1 MAYNIKLSNGD
12 ALVTIADGTADVNY
26 TSLALVGKNFAG
38 YGQLMNENLVS
49 LLENFSNSAP
59 PVNPLVGQLWFDAEN
74 RQMKVYTS
82 SGSWKTISA
91 ATASRAAPPNPAI
104 GDQWFDTFHEQMFI
118 WAGAPSNWKLIGP
131 QFTLQQGITGAVPD
145 TITDTTGI
153 SHVVIKFYVNDVVTG
168 IWSKDAA
175 YTPDTQT
182 AVAGF
187 TGDILPGLTL
197 ADLNPVAQM
206 VNGTAHDALGL
217 RNINGVYHPESSYVR
232 NDTVA
237 LQTIVGPL
245 ELGSDL
251 TTLGDSLYNIGS
263 STHKFNSIYATT
275 FHGTATS
282 ALYADVAERFA
293 ADEYYSPGT
302 VVALGGVNE
311 ITRVADELSD
321 DVFGVIST
329 APAYLMNAGA
339 GSNETHP
346 PVAVSGRVPVQVI
359 GRVKKGDRLV
369 SAGNGLART
378 GSKSEI
384 TPWNVIGRALT
395 SKSDSGVGTVEAIVK
410 LSS

>member
-82 SGSWKTISA
+82 TGSWKTISA

-168 IWSKDAA
+168 IWSKDSAF
-175 YTPDTQT
+175 TPDTQT

-187 TGDILPGLTL
+187 TGDMLPGLTL

-217 RNINGVYHPESSYVR
+217 MDINDVYHPESSYVR

-237 LQTIVGPL
+237 LQTIVGPI
-245 ELGSDL
+245 EFGSDI
-251 TTLGDSLYNIGS
+251 TTLTDNLYNIGS
-263 STHKFNSIYATT
+263 STHKFGSIYATT

-282 ALYADVAERFA
+282 ALYADVAERFS
-293 ADEYYSPGT
+293 ADEYYAPGT

>member
-1 MAYNIKLSNGD
+1 
-12 ALVTIADGTADVNY
+12 
-26 TSLALVGKNFAG
+26 
-38 YGQLMNENLVS
+38 
-49 LLENFSNSAP
+49 
-59 PVNPLVGQLWFDAEN
+59 
-74 RQMKVYTS
+74 
-82 SGSWKTISA
+82 
-91 ATASRAAPPNPAI
+91 
-104 GDQWFDTFHEQMFI
+104 
-118 WAGAPSNWKLIGP
+118 
-131 QFTLQQGITGAVPD
+131 
-145 TITDTTGI
+145 
-153 SHVVIKFYVNDVVTG
+153 VVIKFYVNDIVAG
-168 IWSKDAA
+168 IWSKDAG
-175 YTPDTQT
+175 YTPDAQT
-182 AVAGF
+182 SVAGF
-187 TGDILPGLTL
+187 TGDMLPGLTL
-197 ADLNPVAQM
+197 ADLNPVAQL

-217 RNINGVYHPESSYVR
+217 RNLDGEYHPESSYVR

-237 LQTIVGPL
+237 LQTIVGPI
-245 ELGSDL
+245 EFGSDITSL
-251 TTLGDSLYNIGS
+251 SDSLYNIGS
-263 STHKFNSIYATT
+263 ITHKFASVYATT

-282 ALYADVAERFA
+282 ALYADVAERFS
-293 ADEYYSPGT
+293 ADDYYAPGT

-395 SKSDSGVGTVEAIVK
+395 GKQDSGVGTVEAIVK

>member
-1 MAYNIKLSNGD
+1 MAYNITLSNGD

-38 YGQLMNENLVS
+38 YGQLMNENLVT

-59 PVNPLVGQLWFDAEN
+59 PVNPLVGQLWFDSEN
-74 RQMKVYTS
+74 RQMKVYTAT
-82 SGSWKTISA
+82 GSWKTISA
-91 ATASRAAPPNPAI
+91 ATASRAAPPSPAI

-118 WAGAPSNWKLIGP
+118 WAGSPSNWKLIGP

-145 TITDTTGI
+145 TITDVTGI

-168 IWSKDAA
+168 IWSKDASF
-175 YTPDTQT
+175 TPDAQT

-187 TGDILPGLTL
+187 AGDMLPGLTL
-197 ADLNPVAQM
+197 ADLNPVSQLI
-206 VNGTAHDALGL
+206 NGTAHDALGL
-217 RNINGVYHPESSYVR
+217 RDINDDYHPESSYVR

-237 LQTIVGPL
+237 LQTIVGPI
-245 ELGSDL
+245 EFGSDL
-251 TTLGDSLYNIGS
+251 TALSDNLYNIGS
-263 STHKFNSIYATT
+263 SSNKFASIYATT

-293 ADEYYSPGT
+293 ADDCYAPGT
-302 VVALGGVNE
+302 VVALGGANE
-311 ITRVADELSD
+311 ITRMADELSD

-369 SAGNGLART
+369 SAGNGLARA

-395 SKSDSGVGTVEAIVK
+395 GKSDAGVGTVEAIVK